1 MKEANRM
8 RRCRVTGEMG
18 QRVSV
23 LDRVGQGGFSKQARY
38 PKSRENVVQVEGIAS
53 VKALKQE
60 QVFLLGRKERSPWVW
75 RKVNDEESIAKIRG
89 GKEFISNAR

>member
-1 MKEANRM
+1 M
-8 RRCRVTGEMG
+8 
-18 QRVSV
+18 
-23 LDRVGQGGFSKQARY
+23 
-38 PKSRENVVQVEGIAS
+38 VQVEGIAS

-60 QVFLLGRKERSPWVW
+60 QVFVLGRKERSPWVW